1 MATGRSDGPPA
12 DYYDVLGVPD
22 TASSDDIVRAYRR
35 LAREH
40 HPDRNPAGGSARFQE
55 VAHAYDVVGDP
66 ERRRAYDATRSGSL
80 PAGSARRIPVNY
92 RSPTTGRARKSDDP
106 VIRLTAREVALGTTA
121 AIDVV
126 ENRRC
131 AECGG
136 GGLLQPPPGDCRACG
151 GTGSLVRRTGQI
163 PVRHVCREC
172 AGRGRAAARACAAC
186 GAAGVVA
193 SRRTV
198 KVRIPPGVRDGDTL
212 RIRREPPAAD
222 IYAAVQVTPDL

>member
-1 MATGRSDGPPA
+1 MATGRSDRTPA

-40 HPDRNPAGGSARFQE
+40 HPDRNPVGGSARFQE
-55 VAHAYDVVGDP
+55 VRHAYDVIGDP
-66 ERRRAYDATRSGSL
+66 ERRRAYDATRAGSI
-80 PAGSARRIPVNY
+80 PAGARRIPVNY
-92 RSPTTGRARKSDDP
+92 RSPATGSARKSDGP
-106 VIRLTAREVALGTTA
+106 VIRLTARESVLGTTA

-126 ENRRC
+126 ENRGC
-131 AECGG
+131 SECGG
-136 GGLLQPPPGDCRACG
+136 QGLLEPPPGDCRACG

-172 AGRGRAAARACAAC
+172 AGRGRATARACTAC

-193 SRRTV
+193 SRRRL

-212 RIRREPPAAD
+212 RIRRKPPATD
-222 IYAAVQVTPDL
+222 IYAPVEVRPDL